1 MLPMGSPRGLEL
13 HPRKNFIPNCVLIG
27 DSASLIDPFT
37 GEGIGNALVSGKLTV
52 KYPTINEE
60 TGVQYQEELW
70 GMIGKE
76 LTNSHRLQKLLKRKR
91 LMNFFFKKASKKPAL
106 QEVLTDML
114 HNKESQTAFKS
125 KWFWVKALLF

>member
-1 MLPMGSPRGLEL
+1 
-13 HPRKNFIPNCVLIG
+13 
-27 DSASLIDPFT
+27 
-37 GEGIGNALVSGKLTV
+37 
-52 KYPTINEE
+52 
-60 TGVQYQEELW
+60 
-70 GMIGKE
+70 MIGKE

-91 LMNFFFKKASKKPAL
+91 LMNYFFKKASRKPAL